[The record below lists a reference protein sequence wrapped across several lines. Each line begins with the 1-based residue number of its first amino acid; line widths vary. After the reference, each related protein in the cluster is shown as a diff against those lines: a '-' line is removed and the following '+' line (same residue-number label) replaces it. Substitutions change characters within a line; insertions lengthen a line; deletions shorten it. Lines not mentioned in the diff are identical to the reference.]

1 MNLVQ
6 KMMLFFI
13 SAHSIVESEIAHSGL
28 LRTVFKSFGN
38 KKLARLERWHMCWVN
53 EEIFHFPG
61 YYFILCGVLCLQW
74 CWAWLCWY
82 WVDPRSTSPL
92 TMFVSFVQIMAEK
105 LGQNLVG
112 RLSNKRKFLVSGKN
126 LLCLWPVTA
135 GEVSAGDVS

>member
-1 MNLVQ
+1 M
-6 KMMLFFI
+6 FI
-13 SAHSIVESEIAHSGL
+13 VYFYNDVELDYADTEL
-28 LRTVFKSFGN
+28 T
-38 KKLARLERWHMCWVN
+38 
-53 EEIFHFPG
+53 
-61 YYFILCGVLCLQW
+61 
-74 CWAWLCWY
+74 
-82 WVDPRSTSPL
+82 PRSTSPL